1 MPNNEPSSRI
11 TRATG
16 AALAGL
22 LLVPAT
28 AIAAV
33 ALVGVTSGVPENE
46 AFDEATS
53 TTTEQDEVS
62 VTSTTIDDHDDDGST
77 TSTTIDD
84 HDDDGSTTST
94 TIDDDDGEFDHVHHD
109 R

>member
-1 MPNNEPSSRI
+1 MPNNKPSLRF

-33 ALVGVTSGVPENE
+33 ALVGVTSGVPETE
-46 AFDEATS
+46 DFDE
-53 TTTEQDEVS
+53 
-62 VTSTTIDDHDDDGST
+62 VTSTTIEQDEAST

-94 TIDDDDGEFDHVHHD
+94 TVVSGG
-109 R
+109 